1 MSQSARRLRGSKSR
15 SRGKWAEVLC
25 ILSLCLRGWRIIDR
39 SVVTGRGTGAGEI
52 DIVARRG
59 RVLAFIEVK
68 ARPDLDQAAMA
79 ISAAQQQRLVRGA
92 EAYLARHPQFAGLEP
107 RFDAM
112 LVAPGRWPRHLL
124 DAWSCRS

>member
-1 MSQSARRLRGSKSR
+1 MSEMARRQRGSSAR
-15 SRGKWAEVLC
+15 SRGKWAEALC
-25 ILSLCLRGWRIIDR
+25 VLSLTLRGWWVMDR
-39 SVVTGRGTGAGEI
+39 SVVTGRGTRAGEI

-68 ARPDLDQAAMA
+68 ARPDLDQAAAA
-79 ISAAQQQRLVRGA
+79 ISMAQQQRLVRGA

-112 LVAPGRWPRHLL
+112 LVAPGRWPRHLM

>member
-1 MSQSARRLRGSKSR
+1 MSQGARRQRGANAR
-15 SRGKWAEVLC
+15 SRGKWAELLC
-25 ILSLCLRGWRIIDR
+25 VLSLRLRGWRVMDR
-39 SVVTGRGTGAGEI
+39 GVVTGRGTGAGEI

-68 ARPDLDQAAMA
+68 ARPDLDQAAAA

-92 EAYLARHPQFAGLEP
+92 QAYLARHPHFSGLEP

-112 LVAPGRWPRHLL
+112 LVAPGRWPRHLM

>member
-1 MSQSARRLRGSKSR
+1 M
-15 SRGKWAEVLC
+15 E
-25 ILSLCLRGWRIIDR
+25 R

-52 DIVARRG
+52 DIIARRG

-68 ARPDLDQAAMA
+68 ARPELDQAAAA
-79 ISAAQQQRLVRGA
+79 ISMAQQQRLVRGA
-92 EAYLARHPQFAGLEP
+92 EAYLARHPQFSGLQP

-112 LVAPGRWPRHLL
+112 LVAPGHWPRHLM

>member
-1 MSQSARRLRGSKSR
+1 MSGNVRRRRGSKSR
-15 SRGKWAEVLC
+15 IRGKWAELLC
-25 ILSLCLRGWRIIDR
+25 VLSLSLRGWRVIDR

-68 ARPDLDQAAMA
+68 ARPDLDQAAAA
-79 ISAAQQQRLVRGA
+79 ISPAQQQRLVRGA
-92 EAYLARHPQFAGLEP
+92 QAYLARHPQFADLQP

-112 LVAPGRWPRHLL
+112 LVAPKHWPRHLM